1 MYYKTITK
9 EIFDSYIG
17 NDSDSVLEGVLTN
30 NFGNTTFRRFV
41 RVPLAKG
48 EHYVEALYA
57 QSSFSFPL
65 AMGVSHFSIKNGL
78 EFMAFI
84 VDHKETYCKSVE
96 FALLFDDYRQAN
108 SNWVTTEMR
117 EQFLAYIERTCT
129 PSAEVMKDK
138 KFQSMTY
145 ESAVKQYVY
154 DRNNDTTSLDLMLKL
169 LEKFDDSVIVDYLAN
184 PSGWEERFAK
194 ALERSGI
201 GESFAK
207 EFAEPFVAYLVQT
220 RSEERRVGKECR
232 SRWSPYH

>member
-129 PSAEVMKDK
+129 PSAEV
-138 KFQSMTY
+138 
-145 ESAVKQYVY
+145 
-154 DRNNDTTSLDLMLKL
+154 
-169 LEKFDDSVIVDYLAN
+169 
-184 PSGWEERFAK
+184 
-194 ALERSGI
+194 
-201 GESFAK
+201 
-207 EFAEPFVAYLVQT
+207 
-220 RSEERRVGKECR
+220 SEGTGLIL
-232 SRWSPYH
+232 